1 MGLGLCGLG
10 GIPLFLGETFFI
22 WCILMVVAYLGA
34 AAITY
39 FIGFDDIPE

>member
-10 GIPLFLGETFFI
+10 GIPLFLGETFLI

-34 AAITY
+34 ATITY
-39 FIGFDDIPE
+39 IIGFDDIPE